1 MLWRIYNQMWSLWF
15 WWQNVMWIICSRR
28 WEGKSKQTFKWE
40 KWATTEML
48 CSEYEI
54 YSRWNYYYI
63 LSWNSRCSTGE
74 WFYFYCTFHKD
85 ISQCGKFEWLLGVHY
100 RVWQTEFETST
111 NTEKWY
117 NVFRGGGGGGGG
129 GPANLCFES
138 HTKIIWSQ
146 SVMRWRNEFTL

>member
-1 MLWRIYNQMWSLWF
+1 MLWRINNQMWSLWF

-100 RVWQTEFETST
+100 RVCQTEFGAST
-111 NTEKWY
+111 NTDKWS
-117 NVFRGGGGGGGG
+117 NVFRGGGVLQIYVLKCIPGVVV
-129 GPANLCFES
+129 LQIYVLKVIQRLYE
-138 HTKIIWSQ
+138 
-146 SVMRWRNEFTL
+146 VRV